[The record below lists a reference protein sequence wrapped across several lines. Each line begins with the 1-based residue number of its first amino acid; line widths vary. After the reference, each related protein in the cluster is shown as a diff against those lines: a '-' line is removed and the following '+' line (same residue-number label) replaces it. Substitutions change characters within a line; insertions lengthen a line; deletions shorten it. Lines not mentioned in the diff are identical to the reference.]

1 MPLWPQQNW
10 KQMVVGGD
18 RQIAER
24 FGVDPITAR
33 VLLNRGLRDEDQI
46 RKFLHGT
53 LEDLEDPRSMDQLE
67 EAARLLHE
75 CILQNRKIRIIG
87 DYDADGILSVYIL
100 YASLRQAGADVSYD
114 IPDRFADG
122 FGMSMRLVE
131 KAHHDGINTII
142 TCDNGIA
149 QNAEIS
155 CAKQLGMTV
164 ILTDHHE
171 PNFRILL
178 SGEKEYLLPE
188 ADVIVDPK
196 KPGCR
201 YPNKNLCGAS
211 VAWKLMYLYECR
223 YMRAGADDKDN
234 LPPVSSCPMTMAN
247 LPFAAA
253 ATVTD
258 LMKLTGENRILVKY
272 GLKLLPET
280 ENIGMRALIRNCN
293 LEGKKLTAGHIAFSI
308 GPCLNASGRLDTASR
323 AVSLLL
329 ETDPEEADAA
339 SRSLYLLNERR
350 KEMTEEGLACA
361 FEKIA
366 QASDARDRVLV
377 LYLEETHESVAG
389 IIASKI
395 KETLHQPVIVFTD
408 TENPDHLKGSGRSI
422 EAYNMHDELSK
433 VSDLF
438 VRFGGHPM
446 AAGLTIPRSSFEP
459 LQKRLNENCS
469 LTQEDLTQKVLLDA
483 VPPFAYLRESLVREL
498 EQLEPFG
505 SGMRAPLLGCSK
517 VRVLRLS
524 VVGKNRNCI
533 RMLVEDGSCKMTAVW
548 FGDADAFLLTLE
560 EKFGKQ
566 KVAALKMGLETDIRL
581 TLAYRPVINDFRGIS
596 GIQLQIA
603 YFQ

>member
-1 MPLWPQQNW
+1 M
-10 KQMVVGGD
+10 
-18 RQIAER
+18 
-24 FGVDPITAR
+24 
-33 VLLNRGLRDEDQI
+33 
-46 RKFLHGT
+46 
-53 LEDLEDPRSMDQLE
+53 
-67 EAARLLHE
+67 
-75 CILQNRKIRIIG
+75 
-87 DYDADGILSVYIL
+87 YIL

-171 PNFRILL
+171 PNFRILP

-223 YMRAGADDKDN
+223 YMRTGADDKDN

>member
-1 MPLWPQQNW
+1 M
-10 KQMVVGGD
+10 VGGD

-53 LEDLEDPRSMDQLE
+53 LEDLEDPRSIDQLE
-67 EAARLLHE
+67 EAACLLHE

-171 PNFRILL
+171 PNFRILP

-223 YMRAGADDKDN
+223 YMR
-234 LPPVSSCPMTMAN
+234 
-247 LPFAAA
+247 
-253 ATVTD
+253 
-258 LMKLTGENRILVKY
+258 GENRILVKY

>member
-171 PNFRILL
+171 PNFRILP

-223 YMRAGADDKDN
+223 YMRTGADDKDN

-272 GLKLLPET
+272 G
-280 ENIGMRALIRNCN
+280 
-293 LEGKKLTAGHIAFSI
+293 
-308 GPCLNASGRLDTASR
+308 
-323 AVSLLL
+323 
-329 ETDPEEADAA
+329 
-339 SRSLYLLNERR
+339 
-350 KEMTEEGLACA
+350 
-361 FEKIA
+361 
-366 QASDARDRVLV
+366 
-377 LYLEETHESVAG
+377 
-389 IIASKI
+389 
-395 KETLHQPVIVFTD
+395 
-408 TENPDHLKGSGRSI
+408 
-422 EAYNMHDELSK
+422 
-433 VSDLF
+433 
-438 VRFGGHPM
+438 
-446 AAGLTIPRSSFEP
+446 
-459 LQKRLNENCS
+459 
-469 LTQEDLTQKVLLDA
+469 
-483 VPPFAYLRESLVREL
+483 
-498 EQLEPFG
+498 
-505 SGMRAPLLGCSK
+505 
-517 VRVLRLS
+517 
-524 VVGKNRNCI
+524 
-533 RMLVEDGSCKMTAVW
+533 
-548 FGDADAFLLTLE
+548 
-560 EKFGKQ
+560 
-566 KVAALKMGLETDIRL
+566 
-581 TLAYRPVINDFRGIS
+581 
-596 GIQLQIA
+596 
-603 YFQ
+603 